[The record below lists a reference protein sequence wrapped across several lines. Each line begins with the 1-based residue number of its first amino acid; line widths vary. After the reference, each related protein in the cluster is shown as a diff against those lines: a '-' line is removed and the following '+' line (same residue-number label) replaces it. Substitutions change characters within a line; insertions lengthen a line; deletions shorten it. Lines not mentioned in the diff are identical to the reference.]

1 MNKQSKARWFAIA
14 VAAAT
19 IAVSTGCQNANTST
33 AERLHGEK
41 FDEDDAPRASR
52 NAVAITA
59 ANGARADATL
69 YPAHFNSAGLNS
81 LGRQK
86 LDLMMLDDES
96 TPPMTVYLDLGKNEA
111 SVKLAHTAV
120 AEYLKARGVADNQF
134 KVEDGPNPKTI
145 HPAEDGITAV
155 DALNKTTTANQ
166 PGGQPAGTTT
176 GGYSGSNQTSPT
188 PMTK

>member
-1 MNKQSKARWFAIA
+1 MNKQSKARWLAIA

-19 IAVSTGCQNANTST
+19 IAVSAGCQNQSTTTS
-33 AERLHGEK
+33 ERLHGER
-41 FDEDDAPRASR
+41 FEEDDAPRASR
-52 NAVAITA
+52 NAVAVTA

-86 LDLMMLDDES
+86 LDLMMLDEES
-96 TPPMTVYLDLGKNEA
+96 TPPMTVYLDLGKNES

-134 KVEDGPNPKTI
+134 KIEDGPNPKTI
-145 HPAEDGITAV
+145 HPAEDAV
-155 DALNKTTTANQ
+155 AGLDALNKTSSANNQ
-166 PGGQPAGTTT
+166 GGQPAGNTT
-176 GGYSGSNQTSPT
+176 GYSGSNQPAA
-188 PMTK
+188 PANMNH